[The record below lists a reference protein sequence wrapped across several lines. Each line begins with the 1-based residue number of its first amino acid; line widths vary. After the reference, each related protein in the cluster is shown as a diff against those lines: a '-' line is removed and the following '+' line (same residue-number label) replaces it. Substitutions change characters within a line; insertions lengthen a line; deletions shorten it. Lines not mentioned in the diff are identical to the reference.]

1 MRGRPFFRSFF
12 RSIFKK
18 PGRFLALLAIVALGA
33 GFYAGLRMT
42 APDMDRFIDDYLD
55 SARAYDVRV
64 VSTLGLTQAD
74 LDALANLEEVAAVEG
89 AYEADVQ
96 ATLNGDDYTMR
107 FHSLPGM
114 AEEQLDDAQS
124 DAEADAEADAQ
135 ADASPNQLALVE
147 GRWPET
153 PSECVICADC
163 ILDEPYGVGDV
174 VEVQPAAGEGS
185 PLGESRFEVVG
196 LVRSPLYV
204 SPVSLGASA
213 VGSGSLDEYAYVVDE
228 VFTQRDAFSEA
239 FVTVTGASAER
250 YDTDAYWEKV
260 DAARAAI
267 DAVAPKREQARLDDI
282 RDQAEAELQE
292 NLREQGLP
300 EFLVEATMQ
309 SAEVQKSLEDELPST
324 CEWLVLERT
333 KNVGIQ
339 SYASDAERVDH
350 IASIFPLVFL
360 LVAALVALTT
370 MTRMVDED
378 RILIGTFKALGYSR
392 ARITLRYVGY
402 ALLASGIG
410 GVIGIAILSQ
420 VLPAVITNAYTIM
433 YTVPS
438 SDFRID
444 APLALLAW
452 SLAVGVTLLATW
464 ASVANTLRER
474 PARLMLPP
482 APKAGKRILVER
494 IRPLWARLSFSWK
507 VTLRNLFRY
516 KKRAIMT
523 LIGIAG
529 CTALLLTG
537 LGLHNAINDI
547 IDIHFYDIVH
557 YNAII
562 SVDEEAA
569 DEQARASVEE
579 VLDDP
584 NLASNYVRVRTE
596 TRLAPH
602 PEGDEPDPRVELMV
616 PESPERFSELMTL
629 RDRLTHDGLAL
640 EEGSAIVSE
649 KLARSL
655 GVGVGDTIEL
665 AEQDSMGNAAS
676 QSIEVEIGGLSE
688 TYVGNYVY
696 VTPST
701 FEQAM
706 GEQPAYTRYYVQAT
720 EDEGLRQ
727 QLAERLSAIGAVGT
741 ISFNDETIETY
752 RTMLRSV
759 DLIVVV
765 LAVSAALLAFI
776 VLYNLTNI
784 NIEER
789 VREIATLKVL
799 GFTKRETNAYIFRE
813 VLLLAIVGCLIGLLL
828 GIPLE
833 GYVVDTAE
841 VDAVMFGRSIHA
853 GSFVAAFVLTIAFTL
868 ATLFMMLP
876 KLSGINMVES
886 LKSNE

>member
-1 MRGRPFFRSFF
+1 MRARPFFRSFS

-42 APDMDRFIDDYLD
+42 APDMNRFLDDYLD
-55 SARAYDVRV
+55 AAHAYDVRV
-64 VSTLGLTQAD
+64 VSTLGLTQGD
-74 LDALANLEEVAAVEG
+74 LDALAELEDVDAIEG
-89 AYEADVQ
+89 AYEADVE
-96 ATLNGDDYTMR
+96 ASLNGDDYTWR
-107 FHSLPGM
+107 FHSLPEADGG
-114 AEEQLDDAQS
+114 AS
-124 DAEADAEADAQ
+124 EADAIADL
-135 ADASPNQLALVE
+135 NQLTLVE
-147 GRWPET
+147 GHMSEAPN
-153 PSECVICADC
+153 ECVICADC

-174 VEVQPAAGEGS
+174 IEVLTGEDEES
-185 PLGESRFEVVG
+185 PLTESGFEVVG

-204 SPVSLGASA
+204 SPVSLGPSA
-213 VGSGSLDEYAYVVDE
+213 VGSGSLDEYAYVLDE
-228 VFTQRDAFSEA
+228 AFSQRDVYSEA
-239 FVTVTGASAER
+239 FIAVADAANQR
-250 YDTDAYWEKV
+250 YDTNAYWETI
-260 DAARAAI
+260 DAACSEI
-267 DAVAPKREQARLDDI
+267 DELAPVREQARLDEI
-282 RDQAEAELQE
+282 YDQAVAA
-292 NLREQGLP
+292 LRESLQQQGLP
-300 EFLVEATMQ
+300 APLVEVTLQ
-309 SAEVQKSLEDELPST
+309 SAEVQKSLEDELPHT
-324 CEWLVLERT
+324 CEWLVLERN
-333 KNVGIQ
+333 KNVGME
-339 SYASDAERVDH
+339 SYVSDAERVDH

-370 MTRMVDED
+370 MARMVDED

-410 GVIGIAILSQ
+410 GVIGIVLLSY

-438 SDFRID
+438 SEFRID
-444 APLALLAW
+444 VPLALLAW
-452 SLAVGVTLLATW
+452 GLAVGVTLLATW

-482 APKAGKRILVER
+482 APKAGKRILLEHIGPV
-494 IRPLWARLSFSWK
+494 WSRLSFSWK

-557 YNAII
+557 YNAIV
-562 SVDEEAA
+562 SVDDKALDDEARSEIK
-569 DEQARASVEE
+569 D
-579 VLDDP
+579 VLDDS
-584 NLASNYVRVRTE
+584 AFATQHVRVRTE
-596 TRLAPH
+596 TRLAPN
-602 PEGDEPDPRVELMV
+602 PTNADEPEQRVEFMV
-616 PESPERFSELMTL
+616 PENPERFSELMTL
-629 RDRLTHDGLAL
+629 RDRVTHDVLPL

-655 GVGVGDTIEL
+655 GVNAGDTIEL
-665 AEQDSMGNAAS
+665 AEQDAMGNATS
-676 QSIEVEIGGLSE
+676 ESITLEIGGLSE

-696 VTPST
+696 ITPGMY
-701 FEQAM
+701 EQVM
-706 GEQPAYTRYYVQAT
+706 GEAPVYSHYYVQAT
-720 EDEGLRQ
+720 EDESKRQ
-727 QLAERLSAIGAVGT
+727 ELTERLSAMPAVGT

-799 GFTKRETNAYIFRE
+799 GFTKRETYAYIFRE

-833 GYVVDTAE
+833 NYVVSTAE
-841 VDAVMFGRSIHA
+841 VDQVMFGRSIH
-853 GSFVAAFVLTIAFTL
+853 GDSFVAAFVLTIVFAL
-868 ATLFMMLP
+868 ATLVMMLP